1 MLPLD
6 GWAVA
11 EVKLGACTGAAWLPR
26 AAIGG
31 SRLQS
36 IRISKCRLR
45 GTSWNKRSLQVVFG
59 LLTNSAGKLVET
71 GPEAMLPLGDVFRTK
86 ELHGKWEDVF
96 TGDRRLEMTAW
107 GGGVVTISI
116 S

>member
-1 MLPLD
+1 M
-6 GWAVA
+6 
-11 EVKLGACTGAAWLPR
+11 
-26 AAIGG
+26 
-31 SRLQS
+31 
-36 IRISKCRLR
+36 
-45 GTSWNKRSLQVVFG
+45 
-59 LLTNSAGKLVET
+59 ET

-107 GGGVVTISI
+107 GGGIVTISI